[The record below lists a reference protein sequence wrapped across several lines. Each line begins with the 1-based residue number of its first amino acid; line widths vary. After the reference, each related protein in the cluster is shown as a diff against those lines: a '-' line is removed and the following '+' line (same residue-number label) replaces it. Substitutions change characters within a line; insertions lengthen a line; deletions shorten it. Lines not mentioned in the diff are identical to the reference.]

1 MIKHIGVPT
10 LLRVVLGI
18 IFLAHGISKLQ
29 MGLGNVEA
37 WFSSMGVPGF
47 MAYVAAFVELAGGI
61 LLIVGLFTRVVSAL
75 FIVLM
80 LGAIVT
86 VKLSSGLLGHDQAA
100 GYELELSLVLVS
112 IYLLAFGPAAL
123 SLDHLIFNKRRS
135 A

>member
-100 GYELELSLVLVS
+100 GYELELSLVLIS
-112 IYLLAFGPAAL
+112 IYLLASGPAAL